1 MAQHD
6 SEAGSLLPLTPTVF
20 HILLALSQEPR
31 HGYWIMQEVQRAS
44 EGQVGLG
51 PGTLYGAIERMVD
64 TGLIEEASPPE
75 GEKPSAR
82 RRYYGMTTLG
92 GRALLAES
100 RRMEALVGQVKAQR
114 LLNGGR
120 SA

>member
-1 MAQHD
+1 MSQLD
-6 SEAGSLLPLTPTVF
+6 PEADGLLPLTPTVF
-20 HILLALSQEPR
+20 HILLALSQGPH

-64 TGLIEEASPPE
+64 TGLIEEASPPD
-75 GEKPSAR
+75 GDKPSAR
-82 RRYYGMTTLG
+82 RRYYGVTALG
-92 GRALLAES
+92 SRALLAET

-114 LLNGGR
+114 LVGGGR